1 MTASASNGPRYGLM
15 DPVTC
20 AAFSPQGISR
30 LVSYRPRG
38 YRLVTRMQ
46 HDGTAAAAATDAAA
60 AAGAELLRRLGE
72 LGELDPAA
80 LGTLSLPQLEQARC
94 ATRGL
99 LESIEA
105 QIRARRASS
114 EDVEMSELGSQ
125 ADPDVAST
133 SLTATVVVAR
143 LSVLAGAVCLQ
154 LLTGDDARDMPTPTS
169 PLTRQQA
176 AARAEAEWLAA
187 RANAVRASVI
197 VEAGGTARLELR
209 VEARRSKTPCAIAT
223 SPHS

>member
-1 MTASASNGPRYGLM
+1 M
-15 DPVTC
+15 
-20 AAFSPQGISR
+20 
-30 LVSYRPRG
+30 
-38 YRLVTRMQ
+38 TRMQ

-133 SLTATVVVAR
+133 SLTATVVAR
-143 LSVLAGAVCLQ
+143 LTVLAGAVCLQ
-154 LLTGDDARDMPTPTS
+154 LLTGDGARDMPTPTP

-209 VEARRSKTPCAIAT
+209 VEARRSKSSCAIALT
-223 SPHS
+223 PNSLG